1 MAQQQEEGTLRLLT
15 PGEIGLAKT
24 VFGGSI
30 IYGKVWVHHGSYLPF
45 GLQNRN
51 TAMSPNGEL
60 YFREWYTPD
69 FSSQGYSYKHLFIHE
84 MAHVWQYQ
92 RGMWVKTRGLYSWL
106 ANYSYELDETKT
118 LKNYSM
124 EQQAQIIADYH
135 LLTSAGYAVW
145 RNRFGKE
152 VTYIG
157 NDYADVRKI
166 KEKYGKVLAG
176 FPYK

>member
-60 YFREWYTPD
+60 YFRE
-69 FSSQGYSYKHLFIHE
+69 
-84 MAHVWQYQ
+84 
-92 RGMWVKTRGLYSWL
+92 
-106 ANYSYELDETKT
+106 
-118 LKNYSM
+118 
-124 EQQAQIIADYH
+124 
-135 LLTSAGYAVW
+135 
-145 RNRFGKE
+145 
-152 VTYIG
+152 
-157 NDYADVRKI
+157 
-166 KEKYGKVLAG
+166 
-176 FPYK
+176 